1 MNFSINKILNNKKA
15 QQEIVGFAL
24 IIILVAVILLAL
36 LAFAL
41 RNPKDQQIESY
52 EIKNFIDAAFEHT
65 VNCGY
70 EPTPL
75 RKLVYSCYDQTY
87 CTNGVSSCEMLKT
100 TLEGLLNASWNIGEQ
115 SSIKGYTLK
124 IIPTESTGE
133 AILEISKGN
142 STNLIKGES
151 QDYPRL
157 RQRLVVELSVYY

>member
-142 STNLIKGES
+142 STNLIKGEY

>member
-115 SSIKGYTLK
+115 SSINGYTLK

-133 AILEISKGN
+133 PILEISKGN
-142 STNLIKGES
+142 QTNLIKGES

>member
-1 MNFSINKILNNKKA
+1 MLENKKA

-24 IIILVAVILLAL
+24 IIILVAVILLVL
-36 LAFAL
+36 LSLYFG
-41 RNPKDQQIESY
+41 NKKENKIESY
-52 EIKNFIDAAFEHT
+52 GVKNFIDAAFEHT

-75 RKLVYSCYDQTY
+75 RKLVYSCYDESFCVDGT
-87 CTNGVSSCEMLKT
+87 SSCDMLKT